1 MGAADDTEKLTDVC
15 TRSLGCGCEQ
25 RLQQE
30 EDGETE
36 KRKKEGG
43 ERGVRNITFMRGQTL
58 FDIRPLIS
66 VS

>member
-36 KRKKEGG
+36 WNERRGRRRKE
-43 ERGVRNITFMRGQTL
+43 EREE
-58 FDIRPLIS
+58 
-66 VS
+66 

>member
-1 MGAADDTEKLTDVC
+1 MSAADDTEKLTDVR

-36 KRKKEGG
+36 VTKEEEEGRRR
-43 ERGVRNITFMRGQTL
+43 EE
-58 FDIRPLIS
+58 
-66 VS
+66 